1 MSDGLTIAEQYLTI
15 TGKTVFKT
23 YHTNFNIG
31 ERRNTYK
38 GAEECSDNLNLVQKQ
53 YLKLKITC

>member
-1 MSDGLTIAEQYLTI
+1 MLDGLKIVKYYLTI

-31 ERRNTYK
+31 ERRNTYR
-38 GAEECSDNLNLVQKQ
+38 VQKNAA
-53 YLKLKITC
+53 IF